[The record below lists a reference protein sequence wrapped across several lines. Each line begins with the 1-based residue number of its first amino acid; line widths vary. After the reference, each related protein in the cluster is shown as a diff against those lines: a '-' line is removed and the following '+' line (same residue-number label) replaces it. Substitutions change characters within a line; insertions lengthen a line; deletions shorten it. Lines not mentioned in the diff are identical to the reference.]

1 MLRKAKVVDIKEIH
15 RIINESAM
23 KGEMLPR
30 SLMNLY
36 SDVRDFFVFLD
47 GENGPI
53 VGISAIH
60 VFWENLAEVRSL
72 YVKEEYRRKGIA
84 GKLVDACI
92 SEAITLDLF
101 RIFALTYQ
109 KGVFR
114 KLGFEEIEREALP
127 EKIWSDCLKCPKYPD
142 YCDETAM
149 IMEL

>member
-47 GENGPI
+47 GDNGPI

-72 YVKEEYRRKGIA
+72 YVKEEYRGRGIA

-109 KGVFR
+109 KGVFE
-114 KLGFEEIEREALP
+114 KLGFEEVERKALP
-127 EKIWSDCLKCPKYPD
+127 EKIWSDCFKCPKYPD
-142 YCDETAM
+142 YCDEIAM